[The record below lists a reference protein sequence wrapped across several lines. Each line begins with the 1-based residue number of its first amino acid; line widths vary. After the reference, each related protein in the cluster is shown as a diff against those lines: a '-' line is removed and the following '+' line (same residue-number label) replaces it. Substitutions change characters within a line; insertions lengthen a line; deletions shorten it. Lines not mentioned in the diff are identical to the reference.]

1 MPGLPLEQEVCTCL
15 PWSAWSLRRQSVES
29 CQLHRAS
36 GAHDD
41 NDEEAPLVLLMI
53 IGDHGEVVAPSPGGH
68 DHDR

>member
-1 MPGLPLEQEVCTCL
+1 M
-15 PWSAWSLRRQSVES
+15 ES